1 VSEGGKAVKF
11 QSFLGGAALL
21 LSACVSV
28 NAASVDLSSLVN
40 SDLTTYSGGGNYPP
54 NGGPLTV
61 GGVPFQLA
69 TIGSNNDTAVI
80 QGSIVGGVIQTYVIP
95 VNIADVTN
103 VFTLIN
109 SAFGRLGT
117 DIGALVFKGALGETF
132 TYTLTEGFNVRD
144 HFNDGFVNT
153 ATNLAGT
160 ANFAG
165 GQDRLDMQSII
176 LPVAFGS
183 DTLTEIDF
191 QSFGQDGNGSP
202 FVAAITTST
211 ETPLPA
217 ALPLFATGL
226 GVMGWLSR
234 RRKRKAIACLAA
246 A

>member
-1 VSEGGKAVKF
+1 MKF
-11 QSFLGGAALL
+11 HSILGGAALF
-21 LSACVSV
+21 LSAGISA
-28 NAASVDLSSLVN
+28 NAASVDLSALVN
-40 SDLTTYSGGGNYPP
+40 SDLTTYSGGSNYPP

-61 GGVPFQLA
+61 AGVPFQLA

-80 QGSIVGGVIQTYVIP
+80 QGSIDPGVSQTYVIP
-95 VNIADVTN
+95 VNEADVTN

-109 SAFGRLGT
+109 SAFGSLGT

-153 ATNLAGT
+153 ATDLAGT
-160 ANFAG
+160 ANFGAL
-165 GQDRLDMQSII
+165 DRLDMQSII
-176 LPVAFGS
+176 LPAAFGS

-191 QSFGQDGNGSP
+191 QSFGQAGNGSP

-217 ALPLFATGL
+217 AMPLFATGL

-234 RRKRKAIACLAA
+234 RRKRKGTAGLAA